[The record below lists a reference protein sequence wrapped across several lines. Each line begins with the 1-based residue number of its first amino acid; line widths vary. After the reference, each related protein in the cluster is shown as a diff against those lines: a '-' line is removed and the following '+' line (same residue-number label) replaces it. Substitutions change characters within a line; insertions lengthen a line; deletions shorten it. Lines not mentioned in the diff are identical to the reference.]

1 MTGYELSRYWFDWAF
16 NNPEKV
22 KPIHAA
28 IFFFAIEHKN
38 RLGGKEKFGFPSL
51 MTMEA
56 IGVKKHQT
64 YSKALNELAE
74 WGFIDFIERSKNQFS
89 SNIISIRAVPKNGKA
104 RGKALDKAFIKH
116 GSKQGHST
124 GQSMD
129 NIVKPINQLTNNN
142 PDEDAAMEI
151 EVVLGESEEFK
162 INQIYDRF
170 VQEIKSGERY
180 TAIEAI
186 YRRLKVKK
194 GTLQK
199 ILEDY
204 KGQLVIDNKLH
215 KNTQAMLTH
224 FNNYCNVQDRMG
236 KLDEYKT
243 AKRAGAL

>member
-74 WGFIDFIERSKNQFS
+74 WGFIEFIERSKNQFS

-116 GSKQGHST
+116 GAKQGYST
-124 GQSMD
+124 GQGMD

-142 PDEDAAMEI
+142 PDEDAAKEI
-151 EVVLGESEEFK
+151 EVIIGESEEFK
-162 INQIYDRF
+162 INQIYDCF
-170 VQEIKSGERY
+170 VKEIKSGERF

-186 YRRLKVKK
+186 YRRLKVRK

-199 ILEDY
+199 ILDDY

-215 KNTQAMLTH
+215 KNTQSMLTH

-243 AKRAGAL
+243 TKRAGAL